1 MCGDMNDAPRR
12 ELHEDNRLSWNAV
25 TPAHNSHKGDQ
36 GSFFHRGGCK
46 LYPEERGLLGD
57 VRRLDILHLQ
67 CNCGQD
73 TLSIA
78 NLGAR
83 HITGVDI
90 SDTAID
96 FAQQLARDAAVTNA
110 KFLRS
115 DVYDWF
121 NDASRDGGERFDI
134 AFSSYGAICWMSDLS
149 AWARGVANV
158 LKPGGKLVLVDYH
171 PASQMFDRT
180 MQRKYD
186 YFAEGRVLTWAHG
199 ICDYVAETG
208 TSPYGEFLPGVQQF
222 KNPHPVHEFQWAIS
236 EIVTAI
242 LDAGLMLATLKEFP
256 YANGNKAF
264 ENMRNIG
271 GDRWALPPESPNIPL
286 MYAISAQKPA

>member
-1 MCGDMNDAPRR
+1 MSDTPKL

-36 GSFFHRGGCK
+36 ASFFRCGGCK
-46 LYPEERGLLGD
+46 LYPEDRELLGD
-57 VRRLDILHLQ
+57 VRGLEIVHLQ

-83 HITGVDI
+83 QVTGVDI

-96 FAQQLARDAAVTNA
+96 FAEQLGRDAGVTNA

-121 NDASRDGGERFDI
+121 DRATGDSGERFDI
-134 AFSSYGAICWMSDLS
+134 AFSSYGALCWLSDLGT
-149 AWARGVANV
+149 WARGVASI
-158 LKPGGKLVLVDYH
+158 LKPGGWLVLVDYH
-171 PASQMFDRT
+171 PASQMFDAKLE
-180 MQRKYD
+180 RKYS
-186 YFAEGRVLTWAHG
+186 YFAEGRAQTWADG
-199 ICDYVAETG
+199 VGDYVAETG
-208 TSPYGEFLPGVQQF
+208 TSPYGAFLPGVQRF
-222 KNPHPVHEFQWAIS
+222 KNPHPVHEFQWAIG

-242 LDAGLMLATLKEFP
+242 LDAGLALTTLKEFP

-264 ENMRNIG
+264 ESMRNIG
-271 GDRWALPPESPNIPL
+271 GDRWALPPESANIPL
-286 MYAISAQKPA
+286 MYAVSAQKPA